1 MQNILGIIDSSG
13 NLVVKYNCDAWG
25 NHSACNPDGRVNNS
39 ETFIGNINPFRYD
52 SMGHFAISLTLLDLI
67 IGAVSL
73 TTAGG
78 DVAYDIAKKVEL
90 KVESLQGGCY

>member
-1 MQNILGIIDSSG
+1 MQH
-13 NLVVKYNCDAWG
+13 V
-25 NHSACNPDGRVNNS
+25 NPDGRVNNS

-52 SMGHFAISLTLLDLI
+52 STGHFAISLTLLDLI
-67 IGAVSL
+67 IGAVSI

-90 KVESLQGGCY
+90 KVESLQGGRY